1 MVFFTFPEDVRW
13 NAQREAAEF
22 SVILGSYEGGCRGA
36 HSKLL
41 EQAATPQRCL
51 AGCGKMPP
59 ASENRHSGRSEAES
73 RNP

>member
-1 MVFFTFPEDVRW
+1 MVFFTFPEESSAPMR
-13 NAQREAAEF
+13 APC
-22 SVILGSYEGGCRGA
+22 GCRGA